1 MTAYIVRRL
10 LWMIPLLVGVSI
22 ITFAMLK
29 RAPGDPVTVLL
40 LEARGAGTV
49 ITDADRERLR
59 KQYGLD
65 KPVVLQYFDW
75 LGQVLRGN
83 LGTSIRTKKPV
94 TEVILQRLP
103 NTMKLAGVAL
113 VITLAIALPLGILSA
128 VRQYSWL
135 DYLLTTFSFVGI
147 SIPQFW
153 LALMLLYLFAVQL
166 QILPV
171 RGMSSPYTP
180 PGFWNQL
187 VDTVTHYILPVAS
200 VTLVSLA
207 GYMRYQRAAMLEV
220 IRQDYIRTARAKGLP
235 EHVVILKHAW
245 RNALI
250 PIITLLGYVLVIL
263 VEGSIVV
270 EAIFSWPGMGQLAV
284 HSLSQRDYPVVMA
297 IVLLSATL
305 IMLGT
310 LLSDI
315 LYAIVDPR
323 VRYD

>member
-10 LWMIPLLVGVSI
+10 LWMIPLLVGVSV

-29 RAPGDPVTVLL
+29 RIPGDPVTVML
-40 LEARGAGTV
+40 LESRSSGRV
-49 ITDADRERLR
+49 ITESDRERLR

-65 KPVVLQYFDW
+65 KPVYLQYFDW
-75 LGQVLRGN
+75 LGEVLRGN
-83 LGTSIRTKKPV
+83 LGTSIRMKQPV
-94 TEVILQRLP
+94 TAVIKQRLP
-103 NTMKLAGVAL
+103 NTMKLAGVSL
-113 VITLAIALPLGILSA
+113 VFTLAIALPLGILSA

-135 DYLLTTFSFVGI
+135 DYLLTAFNFVGI

-153 LALMLLYLFAVQL
+153 LALMLLYLFAVKIQL
-166 QILPV
+166 LPV
-171 RGMSSPYTP
+171 RGMSSPYVE
-180 PGFWNQL
+180 PGFWNHF

-200 VTLVSLA
+200 VTLASLA

-250 PIITLLGYVLVIL
+250 PIVTLLGYVLVIL

-270 EAIFSWPGMGQLAV
+270 EAIFSWPGMGLLAV
-284 HSLSQRDYPVVMA
+284 DSLQQRDYPVVMA
-297 IVLLSATL
+297 IVMLSAVL
-305 IMLGT
+305 IMIGT

>member
-1 MTAYIVRRL
+1 
-10 LWMIPLLVGVSI
+10 
-22 ITFAMLK
+22 
-29 RAPGDPVTVLL
+29 
-40 LEARGAGTV
+40 
-49 ITDADRERLR
+49 
-59 KQYGLD
+59 
-65 KPVVLQYFDW
+65 
-75 LGQVLRGN
+75 
-83 LGTSIRTKKPV
+83 
-94 TEVILQRLP
+94 
-103 NTMKLAGVAL
+103 
-113 VITLAIALPLGILSA
+113 
-128 VRQYSWL
+128 
-135 DYLLTTFSFVGI
+135 
-147 SIPQFW
+147 
-153 LALMLLYLFAVQL
+153 LMLLYLFAVQL

>member
-29 RAPGDPVTVLL
+29 RIPGDPVTVML
-40 LEARGAGTV
+40 LESRSSGRV
-49 ITDADRERLR
+49 ITEADRERLR

-65 KPVVLQYFDW
+65 KPAYLQYFDW
-75 LGQVLRGN
+75 LGEVLRGN
-83 LGTSIRTKKPV
+83 LGTSIRMKQPV
-94 TEVILQRLP
+94 TEVIKQRLP
-103 NTMKLAGVAL
+103 NTMKLAGVSL

-135 DYLLTTFSFVGI
+135 DYVLTAFNFGGI

-153 LALMLLYLFAVQL
+153 LALMLLYLFAVEIQL
-166 QILPV
+166 LPV
-171 RGMSSPYTP
+171 RGMRSPYVE
-180 PGFWNQL
+180 PGFWNHL
-187 VDTVTHYILPVAS
+187 VDTVTHYILPVTS
-200 VTLVSLA
+200 VTLASLA

-270 EAIFSWPGMGQLAV
+270 EAIFSWPGMGLLAV
-284 HSLSQRDYPVVMA
+284 DSLQQRDYPVVMA
-297 IVLLSATL
+297 IVMLSAVL
-305 IMLGT
+305 IMIGT

>member
-10 LWMIPLLVGVSI
+10 LWMIPLLVGVSV

-29 RAPGDPVTVLL
+29 RIPGDPVTVML
-40 LEARGAGTV
+40 LESRSSGRV
-49 ITDADRERLR
+49 ITEADRERLR

-65 KPVVLQYFDW
+65 KPVYLQYFDW
-75 LGQVLRGN
+75 LGEVLRGN
-83 LGTSIRTKKPV
+83 LGTSIRMKQPV
-94 TEVILQRLP
+94 TEVIRQRLP
-103 NTMKLAGVAL
+103 NTMKLAGVSL

-135 DYLLTTFSFVGI
+135 DYLLTAFNFVGI

-153 LALMLLYLFAVQL
+153 LALMLLYLFAVKIQL
-166 QILPV
+166 LPV
-171 RGMSSPYTP
+171 RGMSSPYVE
-180 PGFWNQL
+180 PGFWNHF

-200 VTLVSLA
+200 ITLAGLA

-250 PIITLLGYVLVIL
+250 PIVTLLGYVLVIL

-270 EAIFSWPGMGQLAV
+270 EAIFSWPGMGLLAV
-284 HSLSQRDYPVVMA
+284 DSLQQRDYPVVMA
-297 IVLLSATL
+297 IVMLSAVL
-305 IMLGT
+305 IMIGT

>member
-29 RAPGDPVTVLL
+29 RIPGDPVTVML
-40 LEARGAGTV
+40 LESRSSGRV
-49 ITDADRERLR
+49 ITEADRERLR

-65 KPVVLQYFDW
+65 KPAYLQYFDW
-75 LGQVLRGN
+75 LGEVLRGN
-83 LGTSIRTKKPV
+83 LGTSIRMKQPV
-94 TEVILQRLP
+94 TEVIKQRLP
-103 NTMKLAGVAL
+103 NTMKLAGVSL

-135 DYLLTTFSFVGI
+135 DYVLTAFNFVGI

-153 LALMLLYLFAVQL
+153 LALMLLYLFAVEIQL
-166 QILPV
+166 LPV
-171 RGMSSPYTP
+171 RGMRSPYVE
-180 PGFWNQL
+180 PGFWNHF

-200 VTLVSLA
+200 VTLASLA

-270 EAIFSWPGMGQLAV
+270 EAIFSWPGMGLLAV
-284 HSLSQRDYPVVMA
+284 DSLQQRDYPVVMA
-297 IVLLSATL
+297 IVMLSAVL
-305 IMLGT
+305 IMIGT